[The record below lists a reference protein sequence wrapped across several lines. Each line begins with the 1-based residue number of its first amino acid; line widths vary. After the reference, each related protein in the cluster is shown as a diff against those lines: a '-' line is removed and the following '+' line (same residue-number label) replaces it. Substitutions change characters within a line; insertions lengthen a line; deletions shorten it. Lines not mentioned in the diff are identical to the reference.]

1 MNIIEIIE
9 KKRDGQILTKEEIE
23 YFVKAYCD
31 GTIAEYQASALLMA
45 IYFNSLN
52 KEELSVFT
60 KAMIESGR
68 TYDFSS
74 YDGVFVDKHSTGG
87 VGDKTT
93 LVLAPILAV
102 CGCKVAKMSGRG
114 LSFTGGTLD
123 KLESIPGLQ
132 VEVSEADFMKQVEE
146 IGCAVIGQSNDMVYA
161 DKKLYAL
168 RDVTGTVSSIPLIA
182 SSVMSKK
189 IAAGSEVI
197 LLDVKCGDGA
207 FMKNKDDA
215 IELAKR
221 MIEIGESANRKVAAE
236 ITSMDDVLGTCVGN
250 SLEVWEAIETLKG
263 NYDQDFYDLCVHSSY
278 TILKMANICE
288 NEEEARQKVEACI
301 QDGTALAKLKE
312 MIEYQHGNGEVVN
325 NYELLAISKQTVD
338 VYADTAGY
346 LNTLHVKDI
355 GLLSCALGAGRM
367 QIEDAIDHG
376 VGIVLHKKRYD
387 RVEKGD
393 ILCTL
398 YVNDTF
404 EESLVDKMKAC
415 FVIEENEIER
425 EPLIYKVLH

>member
-9 KKRDGQILTKEEIE
+9 KKRDGFVLSEEEIK
-23 YFVKAYCD
+23 YFIEAYCD
-31 GTIAEYQASALLMA
+31 GSIAEYQASALLMA

-52 KEELSVFT
+52 KEELAVFT
-60 KAMIESGR
+60 QAMIASGR
-68 TYDFSS
+68 TYNFSG

-123 KLESIPGLQ
+123 KLESIPGLK
-132 VEVSEADFMKQVEE
+132 VEVSEEDFMKQVEE
-146 IGCAVIGQSNDMVYA
+146 IGCAVIGQTNDMVYA

-207 FMKNKDDA
+207 FMNNKEDA
-215 IELAKR
+215 IELAQR
-221 MIEIGESANRKVAAE
+221 MIEIGESVGRKVAAE
-236 ITSMDDVLGTCVGN
+236 ITSMNDVLGTSVGN
-250 SLEVWEAIETLKG
+250 SLEVLEAIETLKG
-263 NYDQDFYDLCVHSSY
+263 NYDEDFYELCVHSSC
-278 TILKMANICE
+278 TILTMAGICKDE
-288 NEEEARQKVEACI
+288 AEAREKVVACI
-301 QDGTALAKLKE
+301 KDGSALAKLKE
-312 MIEYQHGNGEVVN
+312 MIEHQHGNGEVIN
-325 NYELLAISKQTVD
+325 NYDLLSISNKTVD
-338 VYADTAGY
+338 VIADVEGY
-346 LNTLHVKDI
+346 LNTVHVKEI

-367 QIEDAIDHG
+367 QIEDKIDHG

-387 RVEKGD
+387 YIKKGD
-393 ILCTL
+393 VLCTL
-398 YVNDTF
+398 YVNDSF
-404 EESLVDKMKAC
+404 KDSLIEDMKSC
-415 FVIEENEIER
+415 LVIEDHEIEK
-425 EPLIYKVLH
+425 EPLIYKVL

>member
-9 KKRDGQILTKEEIE
+9 KKKDGQVLSKEEIE
-23 YFVKAYCD
+23 YFIQAYCD
-31 GTIAEYQASALLMA
+31 GSIEEYQASALLMA
-45 IYFNSLN
+45 ICFNSLN
-52 KEELSVFT
+52 KEELAVFT
-60 KAMIESGR
+60 HAMIASGR
-68 TYDFSS
+68 VYDFSK
-74 YDGVFVDKHSTGG
+74 YEGIFVDKHSTGG

-123 KLESIPGLQ
+123 KLESIPSLK
-132 VEVSEADFMKQVEE
+132 VEISEADFMKQVEE

-189 IAAGSEVI
+189 IAAGSQVI

-207 FMKNKDDA
+207 FMNNKEDA

-221 MIEIGESANRKVAAE
+221 MIEIGESAGRKVAAE
-236 ITSMDDVLGTCVGN
+236 ITSMNDVLGTSVGN
-250 SLEVWEAIETLKG
+250 ALEVLEAIETLKG
-263 NYDQDFYDLCVHSSY
+263 NYDQDFYELCVHSAC
-278 TILKMANICE
+278 TILCMTNLCKDE
-288 NEEEARQKVEACI
+288 KEAKAKVETCI
-301 QDGTALAKLKE
+301 QDGSALLKLKE
-312 MIEYQHGNGEVVN
+312 MIEHQHGNGEVIN
-325 NYELLAISKQTVD
+325 NYDLLSISNKTID
-338 VYADTAGY
+338 VVADKEGF
-346 LNTLHVKDI
+346 LNHLHVKEI

-367 QIEDAIDHG
+367 RIEDTIDHG
-376 VGIVLHKKRYD
+376 VGIVMHKKRYD
-387 RVEKGD
+387 KIQKGD
-393 ILCTL
+393 VLCTL

-404 EESLVDKMKAC
+404 KDSLIDEMKSC
-415 FVIEENEIER
+415 FVIENHEIER
-425 EPLIYKVLH
+425 EPLIYTVL

>member
-9 KKRDGQILTKEEIE
+9 KKRDGFVLSKEEIE
-23 YFVKAYCD
+23 YFIEAYCD
-31 GTIAEYQASALLMA
+31 GSIAEYQASALLMA

-52 KEELSVFT
+52 KEELAVFT
-60 KAMIESGR
+60 QAMIASGR
-68 TYDFSS
+68 TYNFSG

-123 KLESIPGLQ
+123 KLESIPGLK
-132 VEVSEADFMKQVEE
+132 VEISEADFMKQVEE
-146 IGCAVIGQSNDMVYA
+146 IGCAVIGQTNDMVYA

-207 FMKNKDDA
+207 FMNNKEDA
-215 IELAKR
+215 IELAQR
-221 MIEIGESANRKVAAE
+221 MIEIGESVGRKVAAE
-236 ITSMDDVLGTCVGN
+236 ITSMNDVLGTSVGN
-250 SLEVWEAIETLKG
+250 SLEVLEAIETLKG
-263 NYDQDFYDLCVHSSY
+263 NYDEDFYELCVHSSC
-278 TILKMANICE
+278 TILTMAGICKDE
-288 NEEEARQKVEACI
+288 AEAREKVVACI
-301 QDGTALAKLKE
+301 KDGSALAKLKE
-312 MIEYQHGNGEVVN
+312 MIEHQHGNGEVIN
-325 NYELLAISKQTVD
+325 NYDLLSISNKTVD
-338 VYADTAGY
+338 VIADVEGY
-346 LNTLHVKDI
+346 LNTVHVKEI

-367 QIEDAIDHG
+367 QIEDKIDHG

-387 RVEKGD
+387 YIKKGD
-393 ILCTL
+393 VLCTL
-398 YVNDTF
+398 YVNDSF
-404 EESLVDKMKAC
+404 KDSLIDDMKAC
-415 FVIEENEIER
+415 FVIEDHEIEK
-425 EPLIYKVLH
+425 EPLIYKVL

>member
-9 KKRDGQILTKEEIE
+9 KKRDGLILSKEEIE
-23 YFVKAYCD
+23 YFIEAYCE
-31 GTIAEYQASALLMA
+31 GSIAEYQASAFLMA
-45 IYFNSLN
+45 IYFHSLN
-52 KEELSVFT
+52 KEELAVFT
-60 KAMIESGR
+60 QAMIKSGK
-68 TYDFSS
+68 TYDFSK

-123 KLESIPGLQ
+123 KMESIPGLK
-132 VEVSEADFMKQVEE
+132 VEINEADFMKQVEE
-146 IGCAVIGQSNDMVYA
+146 IGCSVIGQSNDMVYA

-189 IAAGSEVI
+189 IAAGSQVI

-207 FMKNKDDA
+207 FMSNQEDA

-221 MIEIGESANRKVAAE
+221 MIEIGESAGRKVAAE
-236 ITSMDDVLGTCVGN
+236 ITSMNDVLGTSVGN
-250 SLEVWEAIETLKG
+250 ALEVLEAIETLKG
-263 NYDQDFYDLCVHSSY
+263 NYDKDFYELCVHSSC
-278 TILKMANICE
+278 TILTMAGVCEDE
-288 NEEEARQKVEACI
+288 NEARKKVERCI
-301 QDGTALAKLKE
+301 SDGSALAKLKE
-312 MIEYQHGNGEVVN
+312 MIEHQHGNGEVIN
-325 NYELLAISKQTVD
+325 NYDLLSISSKTVN
-338 VYADTAGY
+338 VIADNEGY
-346 LNTLHVKDI
+346 LNTVRVKEI

-367 QIEDAIDHG
+367 RIEDTIDHG

-387 RVEKGD
+387 EIKKGD
-393 ILCTL
+393 VLCTL

-404 EESLVDKMKAC
+404 KESLIDDMKAC
-415 FVIEENEIER
+415 FVIENHQIEP

>member
-9 KKRDGQILTKEEIE
+9 KKRDGFVLSEEEIK
-23 YFVKAYCD
+23 YFIEAYCD
-31 GTIAEYQASALLMA
+31 GSIAEYQASALLMA

-52 KEELSVFT
+52 KEELAVFT
-60 KAMIESGR
+60 QAMIASGR
-68 TYDFSS
+68 TYNFSG

-123 KLESIPGLQ
+123 KLESIPGLK

-146 IGCAVIGQSNDMVYA
+146 IGCAVIGQTNDMVYA

-207 FMKNKDDA
+207 FMNNKEDA
-215 IELAKR
+215 IELAQR
-221 MIEIGESANRKVAAE
+221 MIEIGESVGRKVAAE
-236 ITSMDDVLGTCVGN
+236 ITSMNDVLGTSVGN
-250 SLEVWEAIETLKG
+250 SLEVLEAIETLKG
-263 NYDQDFYDLCVHSSY
+263 NYDEDFYELCVHSSC
-278 TILKMANICE
+278 TILTMAGICKDE
-288 NEEEARQKVEACI
+288 AEAREKVVACI
-301 QDGTALAKLKE
+301 KDGSALAKLKE
-312 MIEYQHGNGEVVN
+312 MIEHQHGNGEVIN
-325 NYELLAISKQTVD
+325 NYDLLSISNKTVD
-338 VYADTAGY
+338 VIADVEGY
-346 LNTLHVKDI
+346 LNTVHVKEI

-367 QIEDAIDHG
+367 QIEDKIDHG

-387 RVEKGD
+387 YIKKGD
-393 ILCTL
+393 VLCTL
-398 YVNDTF
+398 YVNDSF
-404 EESLVDKMKAC
+404 KDSLIEDMKSC
-415 FVIEENEIER
+415 LVIEDHEIEK
-425 EPLIYKVLH
+425 EPLIYKVL

>member
-9 KKRDGQILTKEEIE
+9 KKRDGFVLSKEEIE
-23 YFVKAYCD
+23 YFIEAYCD
-31 GTIAEYQASALLMA
+31 GSIAEYQASALLMA

-52 KEELSVFT
+52 KEELAVFT
-60 KAMIESGR
+60 QAMIASGR
-68 TYDFSS
+68 TYNFSG

-123 KLESIPGLQ
+123 KLESIPGLK

-146 IGCAVIGQSNDMVYA
+146 IGCAVIGQTNDMVYA

-207 FMKNKDDA
+207 FMNNKEDA
-215 IELAKR
+215 IELAQR
-221 MIEIGESANRKVAAE
+221 MIEIGESVGRKVAAE
-236 ITSMDDVLGTCVGN
+236 ITSMNDVLGTSVGN
-250 SLEVWEAIETLKG
+250 SLEVLEAIETLKG
-263 NYDQDFYDLCVHSSY
+263 NYDEDFYELCVHSSC
-278 TILKMANICE
+278 TILTMAGICKDE
-288 NEEEARQKVEACI
+288 AEAREKVVACI
-301 QDGTALAKLKE
+301 KDGSALAKLKE
-312 MIEYQHGNGEVVN
+312 MIEHQHGNGEVIN
-325 NYELLAISKQTVD
+325 NYDLLSISNKTVD
-338 VYADTAGY
+338 VIADVEGY
-346 LNTLHVKDI
+346 LNTVHVKEI

-367 QIEDAIDHG
+367 QIEDKIDHG

-387 RVEKGD
+387 YIKKGD
-393 ILCTL
+393 VLCTL
-398 YVNDTF
+398 YVNDSF
-404 EESLVDKMKAC
+404 KDSLIEDMRSC
-415 FVIEENEIER
+415 LVIEDHEIEK
-425 EPLIYKVLH
+425 EPLIYKVL

>member
-9 KKRDGQILTKEEIE
+9 KKRDGFVLSEEEIK
-23 YFVKAYCD
+23 YFIEAYCD
-31 GTIAEYQASALLMA
+31 GSIAEYQASALLMA

-52 KEELSVFT
+52 KEELAVFT
-60 KAMIESGR
+60 QAMIASGR
-68 TYDFSS
+68 TYNFSG

-123 KLESIPGLQ
+123 KLESIPGLK

-146 IGCAVIGQSNDMVYA
+146 IGCAVIGQTNDMVYA

-207 FMKNKDDA
+207 FMNNKEDA
-215 IELAKR
+215 IELAQR
-221 MIEIGESANRKVAAE
+221 MIEIGESVGRKVAAE
-236 ITSMDDVLGTCVGN
+236 ITSMNDVLGTSVGN
-250 SLEVWEAIETLKG
+250 SLEVLEAIETLKG
-263 NYDQDFYDLCVHSSY
+263 NYDEDFYELCVHSSC
-278 TILKMANICE
+278 TILTMAGICKDE
-288 NEEEARQKVEACI
+288 AEAREKVVACI
-301 QDGTALAKLKE
+301 KDGSALAKLKE
-312 MIEYQHGNGEVVN
+312 MIEHQHGNGEVIN
-325 NYELLAISKQTVD
+325 NYDLLSISNKTVD
-338 VYADTAGY
+338 VIADVEGY
-346 LNTLHVKDI
+346 LNTVHVKEI

-367 QIEDAIDHG
+367 QIEDKIDHG

-387 RVEKGD
+387 YIKKGD
-393 ILCTL
+393 VLCTL
-398 YVNDTF
+398 YINDSF
-404 EESLVDKMKAC
+404 KDSLIEDMKSC
-415 FVIEENEIER
+415 LVIEDHEIEK
-425 EPLIYKVLH
+425 EPLIYKVL

>member
-9 KKRDGQILTKEEIE
+9 KKRDGFVLNKEEIE
-23 YFVKAYCD
+23 YFIEAYCD
-31 GTIAEYQASALLMA
+31 GSIAEYQASALLMA

-52 KEELSVFT
+52 KEELAVFT
-60 KAMIESGR
+60 QAMIASGR
-68 TYDFSS
+68 TYNFSG

-123 KLESIPGLQ
+123 KLESIPGLK
-132 VEVSEADFMKQVEE
+132 VEVSEADFMDQVEK
-146 IGCAVIGQSNDMVYA
+146 IGCAVIGQTNDMVYA

-189 IAAGSEVI
+189 IAAGSEII

-207 FMKNKDDA
+207 FMNNKEDA
-215 IELAKR
+215 IKLAKR
-221 MIEIGESANRKVAAE
+221 MIEIGESVGRKVAAE
-236 ITSMDDVLGTCVGN
+236 ITSMNDVLGTSVGN
-250 SLEVWEAIETLKG
+250 SLEVLEAIETLKG
-263 NYDQDFYDLCVHSSY
+263 NYDEDFYELCVHSSC
-278 TILKMANICE
+278 TILTMAGICKDE
-288 NEEEARQKVEACI
+288 VEAREKVVACMK
-301 QDGTALAKLKE
+301 DGSALAKLKE
-312 MIEYQHGNGEVVN
+312 MIEHQHGNGEVIN
-325 NYELLAISKQTVD
+325 NYDLLSISNKTVD
-338 VYADTAGY
+338 VISDVEGY
-346 LNTLHVKDI
+346 LNTVHVKEI

-367 QIEDAIDHG
+367 RIEDKIDHG

-387 RVEKGD
+387 YIKKGD
-393 ILCTL
+393 VLCTL
-398 YVNDTF
+398 YVNDSF
-404 EESLVDKMKAC
+404 KESLIEDMKSC
-415 FVIEENEIER
+415 LVIEDHEIEK
-425 EPLIYKVLH
+425 EPLIYKVL

>member
-9 KKRDGQILTKEEIE
+9 KKRDGFVLSKEEIE
-23 YFVKAYCD
+23 YFIKAYCD
-31 GTIAEYQASALLMA
+31 GSIAEYQASALLMA

-52 KEELSVFT
+52 KEELAVFT
-60 KAMIESGR
+60 QAMIASGR
-68 TYDFSS
+68 TYNFSG

-123 KLESIPGLQ
+123 KLESIPGLK

-146 IGCAVIGQSNDMVYA
+146 IGCAVIGQTNDMVYA

-207 FMKNKDDA
+207 FMNNKEDA
-215 IELAKR
+215 IELAQR
-221 MIEIGESANRKVAAE
+221 MIEIGESVGRKVAAE
-236 ITSMDDVLGTCVGN
+236 ITSMNDVLGTSVGN
-250 SLEVWEAIETLKG
+250 SLEVLEAIETLKG
-263 NYDQDFYDLCVHSSY
+263 NYDEDFYELCVHSSC
-278 TILKMANICE
+278 TILTMAGICKDE
-288 NEEEARQKVEACI
+288 AEAREKVVACI
-301 QDGTALAKLKE
+301 KDGSALAKLKE
-312 MIEYQHGNGEVVN
+312 MIEHQHGNGEVIN
-325 NYELLAISKQTVD
+325 NYDLLSISNKTVD
-338 VYADTAGY
+338 VIADVEGY
-346 LNTLHVKDI
+346 LNTVHVKEI

-367 QIEDAIDHG
+367 QIEDKIDHG

-387 RVEKGD
+387 YIKKGD
-393 ILCTL
+393 VLCTL
-398 YVNDTF
+398 YVNDSF
-404 EESLVDKMKAC
+404 KESLIEDMKSC
-415 FVIEENEIER
+415 LVIEDHEIEK
-425 EPLIYKVLH
+425 EPLIYKVL